1 MYNDYSDEKGENE
14 ENTNKKVYDTRH
26 KELFLKLVYLC
37 TRINSI

>member
-26 KELFLKLVYLC
+26 KE
-37 TRINSI
+37 